1 MQRKEGTEEISRR
14 VVSGFRPYEKTR
26 APGRCKKYIGKR
38 THALFH
44 TEVDYS

>member
-14 VVSGFRPYEKTR
+14 VVTGFRPYEKTR